1 MAELIAASRRW
12 RPAQLDVRLKLALLC
27 AASLTSLTLQ
37 VPGLLVLLAPLAAL
51 TAACRASFDVRFREL
66 RWIFC
71 MLAFVFAARAL
82 FTEGTPVIGFG
93 PAVLTCE
100 GLREGAAACLRLA
113 LIFMLGGV
121 FIALTPLSEI
131 KAGVQWFLRPLP
143 GVPAER
149 VGTMLGLIVRFI
161 PVIFESAAR
170 TSDAQRAR
178 LADHR
183 RNPVRRLSA
192 FGLPLIRRIV
202 QTADCLAAAME
213 ARCYTEVRTEPDLNA
228 RGPDWLAFGVALAA
242 LAAALAAESVR
253 IDIPHC
259 FY

>member
-1 MAELIAASRRW
+1 MTIIFSVPWLIW
-12 RPAQLDVRLKLALLC
+12 RVGRTDYY
-27 AASLTSLTLQ
+27 
-37 VPGLLVLLAPLAAL
+37 APLVVVQILAGIVLGPGVLGAAYP
-51 TAACRASFDVRFREL
+51 DYY
-66 RWIFC
+66 
-71 MLAFVFAARAL
+71 AFVFN
-82 FTEGTPVIGFG
+82 
-93 PAVLTCE
+93 PAVVQTLNGATVQASISRTLLTLSTAQFLLQPDDPLAKPPSRDSGYFAGDRPTVYSAPE
-100 GLREGAAACLRLA
+100 SKQRLA
-113 LIFMLGGV
+113 LSRGARGTIL
-121 FIALTPLSEI
+121 
-131 KAGVQWFLRPLP
+131 LP
-143 GVPAER
+143 SAQEPRWKDWEYWVRQYFEETVGLAYSVPRHLA
-149 VGTMLGLIVRFI
+149 VRLH
-161 PVIFESAAR
+161 P
-170 TSDAQRAR
+170 R

-183 RNPVRRLSA
+183 RNPVKRLSA